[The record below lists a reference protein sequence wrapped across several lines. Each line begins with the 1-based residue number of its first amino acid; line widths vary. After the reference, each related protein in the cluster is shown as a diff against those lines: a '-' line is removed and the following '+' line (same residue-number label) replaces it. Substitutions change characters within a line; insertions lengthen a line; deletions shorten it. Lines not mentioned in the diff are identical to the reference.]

1 MQNKATF
8 EVTLKTF
15 VQREGFNP
23 IVILNWNE
31 YTGKIDLIKNTGGIH
46 SNIGIKE
53 LKEIFELYVKMFQEQ
68 LEK

>member
-8 EVTLKTF
+8 ETTLKTF
-15 VQREGFNP
+15 VQKEGLNP

-31 YTGKIDLIKNTGGIH
+31 KTGKVDLIKNTGGIH
-46 SNIGIKE
+46 TNIGIKE
-53 LKEIFELYVKMFQEQ
+53 LKEIFELYVDMFQKQ